1 MQEILTAIGPY
12 ITTLLIAAIGF
23 VITYINYRKKAI
35 EMKEVKEK
43 INTLDEFL
51 SSDDTEYYVTCPNC
65 GHEICLN
72 KLKIIARKGGEK
84 NVDK

>member
-1 MQEILTAIGPY
+1 MNEILTAIIPAIIACLLALGSY
-12 ITTLLIAAIGF
+12 IVGH
-23 VITYINYRKKAI
+23 INNKKL
-35 EMKEVKEK
+35 KEK

-51 SSDDTEYYVTCPNC
+51 ASDDTEYFVTCPHC

-72 KLKIIARKGGEK
+72 KLKIVARKGDQD